1 MPQKIGRTPS
11 AFRRRA
17 VPIVSTMVGSL
28 LTIAP
33 FIALAPTMPPWGLI
47 LFLAWRALQRGVWPV
62 WMGVPLGLWDDQFSG
77 AVVGTSVL
85 LWTLI
90 LIGFEII
97 DRRMIWRDFWQE
109 WGFATA
115 IMAIVVL
122 TSSLISTMIVGP
134 ANPLLLLPQIAV
146 SALVFPLITR
156 LCSTLDEWR
165 LR

>member
-1 MPQKIGRTPS
+1 
-11 AFRRRA
+11 
-17 VPIVSTMVGSL
+17 
-28 LTIAP
+28 
-33 FIALAPTMPPWGLI
+33 
-47 LFLAWRALQRGVWPV
+47 V
-62 WMGVPLGLWDDQFSG
+62 WMGVPLGFWDDLFSG

-115 IMAIVVL
+115 IIAIVAL
-122 TSSLISTMIVGP
+122 TSSLISTMMVGP